1 MELDRRSFLAALGAA
16 VLAPGVQGN
25 AWMPGAL
32 EIHHINTGRG
42 NSTLC
47 IFPDGTTLLIDAGA
61 VRGKPEL
68 LAPLRPDGS
77 RRPGEWIARYV
88 RRRLAETKTAALD
101 AALLTHFHPD
111 HMGDITDAAPRSRF
125 GPYRLSG
132 ITDVAELVRIRR
144 LIDRGYPQY
153 DYPAVRHDATMDN
166 YRAFVASAPRIGM
179 RVERFAVSSAMQLR
193 MEHARGADPAFIVR
207 NIAANGAVWNGRDE
221 TATAQ
226 FPAPATLRPDDLP
239 DENMCSCALTIRYG
253 PFAYFAGGDLTWTTA
268 DGDLPWRDVET
279 PAARVAGHVDVAAV
293 DHHGY
298 YDGGGAGFV
307 RALRPR
313 VFVLQAWH
321 ATHPA
326 LSTLDRLY
334 STRLYPGER
343 DVFATAL
350 VPASAAVNERLVGRL
365 RSTAGHVVVRIAP
378 GGASYVV
385 DVVDDRDESDRV
397 MATFGP
403 YESTSLADRGLP
415 RLHRAARA
423 IP

>member
-1 MELDRRSFLAALGAA
+1 VKRLDFLAALGSVA
-16 VLAPGVQGN
+16 VVPNAPRRG
-25 AWMPGAL
+25 WSRDRL
-32 EIHHINTGRG
+32 EIHHISTGRG

-88 RRRLAETKTAALD
+88 LRRLAETRTEALD

-111 HMGDITDAAPRSRF
+111 HMGDVTGAPRSRF
-125 GPYRLSG
+125 GAYRLSG
-132 ITDVAELVRIRR
+132 ITDVAELVPIRR
-144 LIDRGYPQY
+144 LVDRGYPNY
-153 DYPAVRHDATMDN
+153 DYPVVRHDETLDD
-166 YRAFVASAPRIGM
+166 YRAFVADARRRGM
-179 RVERFAVSSAMQLR
+179 AVERFAVGSAAQFGLA
-193 MEHARGADPAFIVR
+193 HGGVSDAAFTVR
-207 NIAANGAVWNGRDE
+207 NIAANGQVWNGRDDG
-221 TATAQ
+221 AAAL
-226 FPAPATLRPDDLP
+226 FPAPASLPPSDLP
-239 DENMCSCALTIRYG
+239 DENMCSCALKISYG

-279 PAARVAGHVDVAAV
+279 PAARAAGHVDVAAV

-298 YDGGGAGFV
+298 YDGAGAGYV

-343 DVFATAL
+343 DVFATAI
-350 VPASAAVNERLVGRL
+350 VPASAAVNERLIGRL
-365 RSTAGHVVVRIAP
+365 RATTGHIVVRVAP
-378 GGASYVV
+378 GGESFTV
-385 DVVDDRDESDRV
+385 DVVDDRDEADRV
-397 MATFGP
+397 VATFGRYSSRKAELP
-403 YESTSLADRGLP
+403 GLVNG
-415 RLHRAARA
+415 R
-423 IP
+423 

>member
-1 MELDRRSFLAALGAA
+1 MELDRRTFLAALGATA
-16 VLAPGVQGN
+16 LAPSLPN
-25 AWMPGAL
+25 RRWTPGAL
-32 EIHHINTGRG
+32 EIHHISTGRG

-47 IFPDGTTLLIDAGA
+47 VFPDATTLLIDAGA
-61 VRGKPEL
+61 VRGNSDL

-88 RRRLAETKTAALD
+88 RRRLAETKTSALD

-111 HMGDITDAAPRSRF
+111 HMGDVTDDAPRSRR

-132 ITDVAELVRIRR
+132 ITDVAELVPIRR
-144 LIDRGYPQY
+144 LVDRGYPYY
-153 DYPAVRHDATMDN
+153 DYPAVRHDATMEN

-179 RVERFAVSSAMQLR
+179 RVERFAVGSATQLR
-193 MEHARGADPAFIVR
+193 LEHARINDASFAVR
-207 NIAANGAVWNGRDE
+207 NVAANGEVWVPRTGG
-221 TATAQ
+221 TVAQ
-226 FPAPATLRPDDLP
+226 FPAPATLSPADLP
-239 DENMCSCALTIRYG
+239 DENACSCALTISYG
-253 PFAYFAGGDLTWTTA
+253 LFAYWAGGDLTWTTA

-279 PAARVAGHVDVAAV
+279 PAARAAGRVDVAAV

-298 YDGGGAGFV
+298 YDGAGAGFV

-334 STRLYPGER
+334 STRLYAGER

-350 VPASAAVNERLVGRL
+350 VPASAVVNERLIGRL
-365 RSTAGHVVVRIAP
+365 RSTAGHVVVRVAP
-378 GGASYVV
+378 GGATYAV
-385 DVVDDRDESDRV
+385 DVVDDRDEYDRV
-397 MATFGP
+397 VASFGP
-403 YESTSLADRGLP
+403 YDATAHQRQIE
-415 RLHRAARA
+415 
-423 IP
+423 

>member
-1 MELDRRSFLAALGAA
+1 MQLDRRSFLAALGAT
-16 VLAPGVQGN
+16 VLVPSLPGKQ
-25 AWMPGAL
+25 WTPGAL
-32 EIHHINTGRG
+32 EIHHISTGRG

-88 RRRLAETKTAALD
+88 RRRLAETKTDALD

-111 HMGDITDAAPRSRF
+111 HMGDITDDAPRSRL

-132 ITDVAELVRIRR
+132 ITDVAELVPIQR
-144 LIDRGYPQY
+144 LVDRGYPQY
-153 DYPAVRHDATMDN
+153 DYPAVRRDATMDN
-166 YRAFVASAPRIGM
+166 YRAFVASAPRTGM
-179 RVERFAVSSAMQLR
+179 RVERFAVGSATQLR
-193 MEHARGADPAFIVR
+193 MEHARGVVTSFAVR
-207 NIAANGAVWNGRDE
+207 NIAANGELWNGRDDG
-221 TATAQ
+221 TTTQ

-239 DENMCSCALTIRYG
+239 DENMCSCALKISYG

-268 DGDLPWRDVET
+268 DGDLPWRDIET

-334 STRLYPGER
+334 SARLYPGER

-365 RSTAGHVVVRIAP
+365 RSAAGHVVVRVAP
-378 GGASYVV
+378 GGASYAV

-403 YESTSLADRGLP
+403 YGSTSLTGRGAPTLQP
-415 RLHRAARA
+415 
-423 IP
+423 